1 MAETLSTIDTSL
13 VTVGQP
19 TDGGC
24 VYIAIGEGATVPT
37 DAVTKMSTLK
47 DFESAGTISE
57 NGFTLSKSITTS
69 KFKDWGGNVILSL
82 ATEEEVTFKLE
93 FAEPNRPVV
102 AKLKYGSAN
111 VEAGDDGSV
120 SHLKSVVG
128 TSEKVA
134 IVIDELE
141 CNGYLRRTVV
151 PCAMIDS
158 FDDETHQKGSL
169 LLYGMTFTAV
179 KAAGALFE
187 IYRAKP
193 TENQAA
199 AKQTAVKA

>member
-1 MAETLSTIDTSL
+1 MADLSNIDTSL

-24 VYIAIGEGATVPT
+24 VYIAIGEDVAVPT
-37 DAVTKMSTLK
+37 DATTKMSTLTAFK
-47 DFESAGTISE
+47 SAGTISE
-57 NGFTLSKSITTS
+57 NGFTLAKSVTTS
-69 KFKDWGGNVILSL
+69 KFKDWGGNVVLSM
-82 ATEEEVTFKLE
+82 ATEEENTFKLE

-102 AKLKYGSAN
+102 AQLKYGSGN
-111 VEAGDDGSV
+111 VEAGADGSV
-120 SHLKSVVG
+120 AHIKAVVG

-141 CNGYLRRTVV
+141 CNGFLRRTVV

-169 LLYGMTFTAV
+169 LVYGMTFTAV
-179 KAAGALFE
+179 KAKDTLFD

-193 TENQAA
+193 AEQKAAQAVA
-199 AKQTAVKA
+199 TGGK